1 MQVILE
7 KILKGLTRAVLKKQK
22 PQIVT
27 ITGSVGKTS
36 TKEAVYLVLKS
47 QFNVRRNI
55 KNYNNEIGVPL
66 TIIGSKSPGKNI
78 FGWAMV
84 FSKAVLLAFSKK
96 KNYPQI
102 LVLEIG
108 SDKPGDLKYL
118 MEIFPKEL
126 LKAAV
131 LTAVAPVHLEFFGTI
146 ENIWR
151 EKTVPFQYL
160 SADGKAIVNKDC
172 VKNYD
177 GASIDYDITQADNQ
191 MLGQFIFRHH
201 VYALLA
207 AIKVGEVFKIKE
219 VDAKE
224 ILRENY
230 KILPG
235 RGRRIK
241 GINGSVLIDD
251 TYNSSPLSAR
261 AAVRALANWPDAN
274 QRIAVLGDMLELGE
288 RSSQFHQEL
297 GKLVKELEIDYLITY
312 GKEAEQISGNK
323 HFQDQRAM
331 IEFLKSLIKQGDVV
345 LIKGS
350 QGVRMEKIVK
360 ALMLEPERAAELL
373 VRQNKE
379 WLKKDI

>member
-1 MQVILE
+1 M
-7 KILKGLTRAVLKKQK
+7 
-22 PQIVT
+22 
-27 ITGSVGKTS
+27 
-36 TKEAVYLVLKS
+36 
-47 QFNVRRNI
+47 
-55 KNYNNEIGVPL
+55 
-66 TIIGSKSPGKNI
+66 
-78 FGWAMV
+78 
-84 FSKAVLLAFSKK
+84 
-96 KNYPQI
+96 
-102 LVLEIG
+102 
-108 SDKPGDLKYL
+108 
-118 MEIFPKEL
+118 
-126 LKAAV
+126 
-131 LTAVAPVHLEFFGTI
+131 
-146 ENIWR
+146 
-151 EKTVPFQYL
+151 

-373 VRQNKE
+373 
-379 WLKKDI
+379 KKDI